1 MQDNIKKIRKFFGR
15 LLFSITPRFYFCR
28 DVTMIRWLN
37 FEFLLPNKDKR

>member
-1 MQDNIKKIRKFFGR
+1 MQNNIEKIRKFFER

-37 FEFLLPNKDKR
+37 FEFLLPNKDKK